1 MGQLRVH
8 GAKRADFVES
18 VAASVVRTRSKVTVF
33 DVSHMGQLRVHGAK
47 RADFVES
54 VVVGGIKDLKP
65 GSGCLSLLTTD
76 QGTIIDDSVISAH
89 EDHIYMVVN
98 AGCHDKDKQ
107 RIDEL
112 LAKFQQQ
119 HGADAASVCHG
130 VDENAL
136 LAVQGPE
143 AERVL
148 NPLVPFDLAELKFMQ
163 GKPCKLFGQDA
174 YVTRCG
180 YTGEDGFEVSVCK
193 DKAVHLCE
201 ELIGGG
207 AEMAALGARDALR
220 LEAGLCLYGH
230 DIDEAT
236 LPVEAALMWTIPKR
250 RRAEGGFPGHAQ
262 IMKAFGTKPVPRRR
276 VGLLATGAPPREGS
290 DVLVDGEVVGQ
301 VCSGTFSPT
310 LKRPIAMAYL
320 PTRRP
325 LGTIETRVRG
335 KAYPAELTKM
345 PFVPHQYKN

>member
-130 VDENAL
+130 IDDNAL

-143 AERVL
+143 AEKVL
-148 NPLVPFDLAELKFMQ
+148 APLVPFDLASLKFMQ
-163 GKPCKLFGQDA
+163 GLPCKLFGQDA

-193 DKAVHLCE
+193 DKAQEVCE
-201 ELIGGG
+201 QLIGAG
-207 AEMAALGARDALR
+207 AEMAGLGARDALR

-250 RRAEGGFPGHAQ
+250 RRAEGGFPGHKE
-262 IMKAFGTKPVPRRR
+262 IMEAFTAKPARRR
-276 VGLLATGAPPREGS
+276 VGILTTGAPPREGS
-290 DVLVDGEVVGQ
+290 EVLVDGEVVANI
-301 VCSGTFSPT
+301 CSGTFSPT
-310 LKRPIAMAYL
+310 LKRGIAMAYL
-320 PTRRP
+320 P
-325 LGTIETRVRG
+325 
-335 KAYPAELTKM
+335 
-345 PFVPHQYKN
+345 